1 MRRFFENKPLIFLIA
16 ATIAAIII
24 IGVFSSANRDASIAE
39 NAGGTVIT
47 PAHGA
52 VSGIGRWFS
61 GITSY
66 FGNVKSL
73 RSENESL
80 KSENN
85 SLQKKISD
93 MQGLQKENDK
103 LRKMLELKEKSVDI
117 SMLAATVSAKD
128 PSNWYSSFTINKG
141 DRDGVK
147 KNQPIVDADRN
158 LVGQISEVGENW
170 AKVIT
175 ILDPQSSVGVMIKR
189 SKEIGILEGDSN
201 LRYEGKCR
209 LGYIARDTDVQN
221 GDFLETSGLGGI
233 FPRGLV
239 IGRVV
244 EIYDENAT
252 MSKAAT
258 VEPLA
263 SIGKVNEVFVVTS
276 YKEADLS
283 ISDTYETDSETETS
297 DKKKTSSD
305 DDDNDSDED
314 E

>member
-24 IGVFSSANRDASIAE
+24 IGVFSSVNRDASIAE

-103 LRKMLELKEKSVDI
+103 LRKMLELQEKSVDI
-117 SMLAATVSAKD
+117 SILAAIVSAKD

-201 LRYEGKCR
+201 LRYESKCR

-263 SIGKVNEVFVVTS
+263 SIGKLNEVFVVTS

-283 ISDTYETDSETETS
+283 TSDTYENDSETETS

-305 DDDNDSDED
+305 DDDNDSNED

>member
-170 AKVIT
+170 AKIIT

-305 DDDNDSDED
+305 DDDNDSDKD

>member
-1 MRRFFENKPLIFLIA
+1 MRRFFENKPLIFLIS

-52 VSGIGRWFS
+52 VSSIGRWFS

>member
-52 VSGIGRWFS
+52 VSSIGRWFS

>member
-305 DDDNDSDED
+305 DDDNDSDKD